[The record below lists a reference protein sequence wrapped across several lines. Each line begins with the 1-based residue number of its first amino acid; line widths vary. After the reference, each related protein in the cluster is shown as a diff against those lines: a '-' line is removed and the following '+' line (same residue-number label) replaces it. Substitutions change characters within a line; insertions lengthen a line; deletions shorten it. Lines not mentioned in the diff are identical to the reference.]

1 MMPGGQ
7 GSRQARPLCPVSFV
21 AVARLHRPPSGL
33 ADLRAVRRP
42 CSVARMERA
51 VAASLSIARQREVIF
66 TKEALPM
73 ISANIDRE
81 TRRAVYARDGYQCAL
96 CSSTRY
102 LQIHHA
108 IPRGEGGSRTDPMN
122 LITLCDRCHAAAH
135 GLDLDGLGFTPWEI
149 SQECVVYLAD
159 LYAPS
164 WWPWRSGY
172 HPGGFNPK
180 AGGG

>member
-7 GSRQARPLCPVSFV
+7 GSRQARPPSAPCRGPVASLRV
-21 AVARLHRPPSGL
+21 AVSVLASGPSFAPRSQARQ
-33 ADLRAVRRP
+33 
-42 CSVARMERA
+42 ERA
-51 VAASLSIARQREVIF
+51 GVRVLAFAWQREAIF

-81 TRRAVYARDGYQCAL
+81 TRKAVYRRDGFQCAL

-108 IPRGEGGSRTDPMN
+108 IPRGDGGSQDDPMN
-122 LITLCDRCHAAAH
+122 LITLCARCHSAVH
-135 GLDLDGLGFTPWEI
+135 GLDLDEIGVTPEEI
-149 SQECVVYLAD
+149 SQEIVVYLAD
-159 LYAPS
+159 YYAPS

-172 HPGGFNPK
+172 HPGGWNPK